1 MHTFARLI
9 RRYVLAA
16 IGILL
21 FLVVLFITSLFWFG
35 YHAGFDWQSH
45 MAYGTGEI
53 ADAMIQKSN
62 SLQLDDVHTPEQW
75 MEGYS
80 WAMVLD
86 DSGRIIWQYQLPEH
100 LNHSYTTREVAG
112 FSRWYLDGYPVFCH
126 AKSYGLCVIALPP
139 NSIWRYSV
147 SCSLSLMTA
156 VLHGMFPAVLTIVFA
171 ILFCCLLCSWQG
183 ARS

>member
-16 IGILL
+16 ISILL

-53 ADAMIQKSN
+53 ADAMIQKNN

-86 DSGRIIWQYQLPEH
+86 DSGRIIWQYQC
-100 LNHSYTTREVAG
+100 R
-112 FSRWYLDGYPVFCH
+112 
-126 AKSYGLCVIALPP
+126 
-139 NSIWRYSV
+139 SI
-147 SCSLSLMTA
+147 
-156 VLHGMFPAVLTIVFA
+156 
-171 ILFCCLLCSWQG
+171 
-183 ARS
+183 